1 MRQIDI
7 ENNNFS
13 LRQLVELASSEPVVL
28 MENGVPRVALV
39 GVDEDTIESFA
50 LSNNPDFLAIIERSR
65 ESYRWCKFSCK
76 IAVAASSKFFSIS
89 AKNLLTFSC
98 KVLYYICSTRNVL
111 ERCNK
116 KG

>member
-65 ESYRWCKFSCK
+65 ESYRRNGG
-76 IAVAASSKFFSIS
+76 IPLEELRRELEEAS
-89 AKNLLTFSC
+89 
-98 KVLYYICSTRNVL
+98 
-111 ERCNK
+111 
-116 KG
+116 